1 MTTAIILVNPQLG
14 ENIGMVARAMLN
26 FGLNDLRLV
35 APREG
40 WPNEKAY
47 ATASGADSVLDKAR
61 FFDTTREAIA
71 DLTHIYATTARKRD
85 QVKHI
90 YNSRQAAVEITS
102 QNETAS
108 TGILFGA
115 ERTGLS
121 NEDTALAT
129 ALVTYPT
136 NPDFTSLN
144 LAQAVLL
151 MAYELFQTTQESG
164 SISPRLH
171 KGQTPFAT
179 ADQIENFLSRLYND
193 LEAKH
198 FFKTEENK
206 PHMKKNIDALFAR
219 SQLTEQELNTLHG
232 IVSALKKND

>member
-1 MTTAIILVNPQLG
+1 MTAIILVHPQLG

-26 FGLNDLRLV
+26 FGLTDLRLV

-47 ATASGADSVLDKAR
+47 ATASGANTVLDSVQ

-85 QVKHI
+85 QVKHV
-90 YNSRQAAVEITS
+90 YTSRQASAEIKS
-102 QNETAS
+102 LGEETR

-129 ALVTYPT
+129 ALITYPT
-136 NPDFTSLN
+136 NPKFTSLN

-151 MAYELFQTTQESG
+151 MAYELFQTNESEKEA
-164 SISPRLH
+164 RLY
-171 KGQTPFAT
+171 KGQTPFAK
-179 ADQIENFLSRLYND
+179 ADQIENFLTRLYED
-193 LEAKH
+193 LETRH

-219 SQLTEQELNTLHG
+219 ARLTEQELNTLHG
-232 IVSALKKND
+232 IISALKKPD